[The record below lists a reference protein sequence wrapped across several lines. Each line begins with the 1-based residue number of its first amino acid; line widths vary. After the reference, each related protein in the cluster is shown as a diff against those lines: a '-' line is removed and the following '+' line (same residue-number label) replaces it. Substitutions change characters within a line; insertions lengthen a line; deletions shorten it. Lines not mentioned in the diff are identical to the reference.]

1 MQSPIAPSG
10 ARGPTAPDA
19 GQPGSD
25 RGTRRRGLAASLL
38 RSLTDRFAAQHSD
51 RVTRAL
57 AVLTCG
63 AFLTLVAEATGL
75 QRPLPPIGGALAFAV
90 LAIAGFRRVDRLE
103 PPRRLR
109 LGVLYVVVMLPLSYL
124 VFVAGGTG
132 VGATLLSL
140 VLVSQSVL
148 LLPLPAAV
156 LVTAVV
162 PLVHLGMPM
171 ADGLRIMLGTYVAAA
186 FTAVVTE
193 LLRREQRARADLA
206 DANARL
212 RGYAAQ
218 AEELATTR
226 ERNRV
231 ARDIHDG
238 LGHHLTVV
246 QMQVQ
251 AARAVLG
258 SDPERADAVLAK
270 AQQQSTEALAEVRR
284 SVEALRAPRTMPPLP
299 EALKALADETSAA
312 GVPTGLEVTG
322 PVRPLAADVEESLF
336 RAAHEGLTNV
346 RKHAAAGSARL
357 ELVYGMDGTVR
368 LEIRDDGRGATAVQD
383 TGFGLLGLRERAS
396 RLGGSVDVVSEPGHG
411 TTVRVA
417 VPG

>member
-1 MQSPIAPSG
+1 MTG
-10 ARGPTAPDA
+10 
-19 GQPGSD
+19 GS
-25 RGTRRRGLAASLL
+25 
-38 RSLTDRFAAQHSD
+38 AAQHSE

-75 QRPLPPIGGALAFAV
+75 HDPLPPIVVALLFSV
-90 LAIAGFRRVDRLE
+90 LAIAGFGWVDRQP

-109 LGVLYVVVMLPLSYL
+109 LGIAYVVVQLPLSYL
-124 VFVAGGTG
+124 VFMTGSTG

-148 LLPLPAAV
+148 LLPLPAAA

-171 ADGLRIMLGTYVAAA
+171 ADGLRTMLGTYVAAA

-193 LLRREQRARADLA
+193 LLRREQRARAELA
-206 DANARL
+206 DANTRL

-218 AEELATTR
+218 AEELATTQ

-251 AARAVLG
+251 AARAVLA
-258 SDPERADAVLAK
+258 SDPARADAVLAK

-284 SVEALRAPRTMPPLP
+284 SVAALRAPRTTPPLP
-299 EALKALADETSAA
+299 EALGALAEETSAA
-312 GVPTGLEVTG
+312 GVPTDLTVSG
-322 PVRPLAADVEESLF
+322 PARPLAPDVEESLF
-336 RAAHEGLTNV
+336 RAAQEGLTNV
-346 RKHAAAGSARL
+346 RKHADAGSARL
-357 ELVYGMDGTVR
+357 ELVYGDDGTVR
-368 LEIRDDGRGATAVQD
+368 LEVRDDGRGTTALPD

-396 RLGGSVDVVSEPGHG
+396 RLGGSVDVVSEPGRG

>member
-1 MQSPIAPSG
+1 M
-10 ARGPTAPDA
+10 
-19 GQPGSD
+19 
-25 RGTRRRGLAASLL
+25 
-38 RSLTDRFAAQHSD
+38 
-51 RVTRAL
+51 TRAL

-63 AFLTLVAEATGL
+63 AFITLVAEATGL
-75 QRPLPPIGGALAFAV
+75 EHPLPPIVVALAFSV
-90 LAIAGFRRVDRLE
+90 LAIAGFGQVDRQQ
-103 PPRRLR
+103 PPRRVR
-109 LGVLYVVVMLPLSYL
+109 LAVLYVAVQLALSYL
-124 VFVAGGTG
+124 VFMTGSAG

-171 ADGLRIMLGTYVAAA
+171 ADGLRAMLGTYVAAG

-193 LLRREQRARADLA
+193 LLRREQRARAELA
-206 DANARL
+206 DANDRL
-212 RGYAAQ
+212 RENAAQ
-218 AEELATTR
+218 LEELATTQ

-258 SDPERADAVLAK
+258 TDPAKADAVLAQ

-284 SVEALRAPRTMPPLP
+284 SVAALRAPRTRLPLP
-299 EALKALADETSAA
+299 EALAALAGETSAA
-312 GVPTGLEVTG
+312 GVPTDLDVVG
-322 PVRPLAADVEESLF
+322 PVRPLTAEVEESLF
-336 RAAHEGLTNV
+336 RAAQEGLTNV
-346 RKHAAAGSARL
+346 RKHAAARSARL
-357 ELVYGMDGTVR
+357 ELVYGGDGTVR
-368 LEIRDDGRGATAVQD
+368 LEVRDDGRGTTAD
-383 TGFGLLGLRERAS
+383 PGTGFGLLGLRERAA
-396 RLGGSVDVVSEPGHG
+396 RLGGSVDVVSQAGSG

>member
-1 MQSPIAPSG
+1 
-10 ARGPTAPDA
+10 
-19 GQPGSD
+19 
-25 RGTRRRGLAASLL
+25 
-38 RSLTDRFAAQHSD
+38 
-51 RVTRAL
+51 VNRAL

-63 AFLTLVAEATGL
+63 AFLTLAAEATAL
-75 QRPLPPIGGALAFAV
+75 QHPLPPIAAALAFSL
-90 LAIAGFRRVDRLE
+90 LAIVGFRWVDRQE

-109 LGVLYVVVMLPLSYL
+109 LAGLYVVVALPLSFL
-124 VFVAGGTG
+124 VFALGAPG
-132 VGATLLSL
+132 VGSTLLLL

-193 LLRREQRARADLA
+193 LLRREQRARAELA
-206 DANARL
+206 EANARL

-218 AEELATTR
+218 AEELATTQ
-226 ERNRV
+226 ERNRL

-246 QMQVQ
+246 QMQIQ
-251 AARAVLG
+251 AARAVLP
-258 SDPERADAVLAK
+258 SDPAKAEAVLAK
-270 AQQQSTEALAEVRR
+270 AQEQATAALAEVRR
-284 SVEALRAPRTMPPLP
+284 SVAAFREPRTTLPLSD
-299 EALKALADETSAA
+299 ALKALAADASAA
-312 GVPTGLEVTG
+312 GVPTDLEVSGT
-322 PVRPLAADVEESLF
+322 VRTLSPDTEESLF
-336 RAAHEGLTNV
+336 RAAQEGLTNV
-346 RKHAAAGSARL
+346 RKHAAAGQARL
-357 ELVYGMDGTVR
+357 LLDYGDDGTVR
-368 LEIRDDGRGATAVQD
+368 LEVRDDGLGTAGVAEGA
-383 TGFGLLGLRERAS
+383 GFGLLGVRERTS

>member
-1 MQSPIAPSG
+1 M
-10 ARGPTAPDA
+10 
-19 GQPGSD
+19 
-25 RGTRRRGLAASLL
+25 
-38 RSLTDRFAAQHSD
+38 
-51 RVTRAL
+51 TRAL

-75 QRPLPPIGGALAFAV
+75 DDPLPPIVVALLFSV
-90 LAIAGFRRVDRLE
+90 LAIAGFGWVDRQP

-109 LGVLYVVVMLPLSYL
+109 LGIAYVVVQLPLSYL
-124 VFVAGGTG
+124 VFMTGSAG

-171 ADGLRIMLGTYVAAA
+171 ADGLRTMLGTYVAAA

-193 LLRREQRARADLA
+193 LLRREQRARAELA
-206 DANARL
+206 DANTRL

-218 AEELATTR
+218 AEELATTQ

-251 AARAVLG
+251 AARAVLA
-258 SDPERADAVLAK
+258 SDPARADAVLAK

-284 SVEALRAPRTMPPLP
+284 SVAALRAPRPTPPLT
-299 EALKALADETSAA
+299 EALEALAEETSAA
-312 GVPTGLEVTG
+312 GVPTDLTVSG
-322 PVRPLAADVEESLF
+322 PARPLAADVEESLF
-336 RAAHEGLTNV
+336 RAAQEGLTNV
-346 RKHAAAGSARL
+346 RKHADAGSARL
-357 ELVYGMDGTVR
+357 ELVYGDDGTVR
-368 LEIRDDGRGATAVQD
+368 LEVRDDGRGTTAVPE

-396 RLGGSVDVVSEPGHG
+396 RLGGSVDVVSEPGRG